1 MVKSTIFIKGNIL
14 RSMLELQTI
23 NIGCHFK
30 YKPLASK
37 LNFNYSIS
45 ISTSFKGRVLGQY

>member
-1 MVKSTIFIKGNIL
+1 VVKSTIFIKGNIL